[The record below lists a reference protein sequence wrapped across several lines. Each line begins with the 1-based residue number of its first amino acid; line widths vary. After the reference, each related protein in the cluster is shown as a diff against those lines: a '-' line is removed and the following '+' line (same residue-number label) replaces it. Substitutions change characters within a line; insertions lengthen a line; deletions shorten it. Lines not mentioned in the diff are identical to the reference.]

1 MKVLIDE
8 NLSPKLARALNEL
21 FAEEHRVEHIR
32 EKFGAGV
39 KDMDWI
45 DSLNKE
51 GRWVVISGD
60 RRIAKNKAEYHA
72 FQNSRLIGF
81 FLSQG
86 LKKAKVTKQMQSILA
101 HWDDMEVLAQTVASG
116 AMFELPMKGSVRQL
130 RA

>member
-1 MKVLIDE
+1 M
-8 NLSPKLARALNEL
+8 
-21 FAEEHRVEHIR
+21 FAKEHSVEHIR

-39 KDMDWI
+39 KDTEWI
-45 DSLNKE
+45 NSLSNE
-51 GRWVVISGD
+51 GQWVVISGD
-60 RRIAKNKAEYHA
+60 RHITKNKAEYHA

-101 HWDDMEVLAQTVASG
+101 HWDDMEVLAQTVAGG
-116 AMFELPMKGSVRQL
+116 AMFELPMKGSIRQL